1 MEKERLESIHL
12 RMSLAREKLA
22 VARDL
27 LARGYYNDAVS
38 KSYYAMF
45 YASRAL
51 LLALG
56 EDPHRHT
63 GVVAL
68 FGERVVGRGLAA
80 PEYGRALANAR
91 RLREESDY
99 DEHVRMTAEE
109 AQQSIVNAEH
119 FVAKAEEILLQIRA
133 EE

>member
-27 LARGYYNDAVS
+27 LARGYYNDA